1 MPLTAQ
7 ITGERL
13 EMPEKVE
20 LNYPDVLG
28 HIAGEA
34 RHNAGAVQ
42 VAMAVRPQTVQAG
55 HPFEVI
61 MIIQNT
67 ADVAADVTVNLQLPE
82 RDIDNK
88 KGRFLAK
95 SERLVIGLEPAE
107 VGYVTLP
114 VTTLPDTAVSD
125 SYSVGMD
132 IAVKT
137 LDKKP
142 GRVRAAEGGAP
153 LNPRHLKPDRRE
165 QLEALKS
172 LTFSANKR
180 GGWLRGEVLEV
191 KLNVLPGK
199 VGKLVNLKPGWFT
212 LWTLDDY
219 QEDDDALVE
228 KYQEVMRL
236 RVLPALRKEA
246 LYPVL
251 LEKTRARF
259 SAAGYELQAIEALLI
274 TKVLTLVLEYANAG
288 DTGHAP
294 TIAAAYDFSS
304 RLLPRTEKQRF
315 LQVLETGQEPPPL
328 PNWAKAMLKA
338 IARDERASKAPV
350 KAIAH
355 FAYDDLL
362 RDAVLLAFHAVEIAT
377 GEEMGTPEE
386 MDDYALQVLSRLREG
401 GNMDFNH
408 TYLPLVLGGMV
419 LFDQVLL
426 PDDKLPEI
434 LHDVRII
441 LDARRAEEDDESQ
454 PVFVMTRAVVEHA
467 LRKYGYVDR

>member
-1 MPLTAQ
+1 
-7 ITGERL
+7 
-13 EMPEKVE
+13 MPEKIDI
-20 LNYPDVLG
+20 NYPDVLG

-34 RHNAGAVQ
+34 RHTAGSVQ

-61 MIIQNT
+61 MLIQNM
-67 ADVAADVTVNLQLPE
+67 ADAAADVTVNLQLPE
-82 RDIDNK
+82 KDMDGK

-107 VGYVTLP
+107 VGYATLP

-125 SYSVGMD
+125 DYSIGMD
-132 IAVKT
+132 IAVKA

-153 LNPRHLKPDRRE
+153 LNLRHLKPDQRE
-165 QLEALKS
+165 QVEALRS
-172 LTFSANKR
+172 LAFFANKR
-180 GGWLRGEVLEV
+180 GGWLRGDVLEV
-191 KLNVLPGK
+191 KVNVLPGK
-199 VGKLVNLKPGWFT
+199 VGKLVNLKPGWFS
-212 LWTLDDY
+212 LWTLDDH
-219 QEDDDALVE
+219 QEDDDALIG
-228 KYQEVMRL
+228 KYQEAMRL
-236 RVLPALRKEA
+236 RVLPTLRKEA

-251 LEKTRARF
+251 LEKTRTRF
-259 SAAGYELQAIEALLI
+259 SAAGYDLQDIEALLI

-288 DTGHAP
+288 ETGHAP
-294 TIAAAYDFSS
+294 TIAAAFDFSS
-304 RLLPRTEKQRF
+304 RLVPRNEKQRF

-338 IARDERASKAPV
+338 MARDERAAKAPV

-362 RDAVLLAFHAVEIAT
+362 RDAVLLAFHAVEVAT
-377 GEEMGTPEE
+377 GEELGTPDE
-386 MDDYALQVLSRLREG
+386 MDEYALQVLARLREG

-408 TYLPLVLGGMV
+408 TYLPLVLGGMA

-426 PDDKLPEI
+426 PEDKLPEI
-434 LHDVRII
+434 LHNIRII
-441 LDARRAEEDDESQ
+441 LDARRAEENDESQ
-454 PVFVMTRAVVEHA
+454 PVFAMTRSVVELA